1 MKKAASQ
8 ATVALVCA
16 ILGFLLAYQ
25 FKVLSKNETS
35 NNDYNNSN
43 ILDEIESLKKEKE
56 ELINVNAELNEELKE
71 IEENAAKEGKIE
83 TEIKSQLDIA
93 RMQLGLVDVEGQG
106 IIISITPKTNIFG
119 SNATSDSNT
128 NLTESELINIIN
140 LLWFSKAEA
149 VSINDFRITPQTGIK
164 SSSNYLWVG
173 SAGKVS
179 PKEKIEIK
187 AIGDKTKLNVGVRF
201 QSDYNL
207 TTGSLANYDVDVK
220 QVDEL
225 QIYKTTQTL
234 KNDYINPVNK

>member
-1 MKKAASQ
+1 MKKTASQ

-25 FKVLSKNETS
+25 FKVLSKNDNGKE
-35 NNDYNNSN
+35 DYSNSN
-43 ILDEIESLKKEKE
+43 IIDEVESLKKEKE
-56 ELINVNAELNEELKE
+56 QLVKINAELSEEVKK
-71 IEENAAKEGKIE
+71 IEENAAEEGEIE
-83 TEIKSQLDIA
+83 RGIKTQLDTA
-93 RMQLGLVDVEGQG
+93 RMQLGLVDVEGSG
-106 IIISITPKTNIFG
+106 IIITITPKTNIFS
-119 SNATSDSNT
+119 SNASNDSST
-128 NLTESELINIIN
+128 NLSENEIINIIN

-164 SSSNYLWVG
+164 SSSNYLWIG

-207 TTGSLANYDVDVK
+207 TTGSLANYDVEVK

-225 QIYKTTQTL
+225 QINKTTQTL
-234 KNDYINPVNK
+234 KNDYINPIN

>member
-1 MKKAASQ
+1 MRKAASQ

-25 FKVLSKNETS
+25 FKVLSKNDNGKE
-35 NNDYNNSN
+35 DYSNSN
-43 ILDEIESLKKEKE
+43 IIDEIESLKKEKE
-56 ELINVNAELNEELKE
+56 ELIKINAELSEELKK
-71 IEENAAKEGKIE
+71 IEENAAEEGEIE
-83 TEIKSQLDIA
+83 RGIKSQLDTA
-93 RMQLGLVDVEGQG
+93 RMQLGLVDVEGPG
-106 IIISITPKTNIFG
+106 IIITITPKTNIFS
-119 SNATSDSNT
+119 SNSASDNST
-128 NLTESELINIIN
+128 NLSENELINIIN

-164 SSSNYLWVG
+164 SSSNYLWIG

-179 PKEKIEIK
+179 PKEKIVIK

-207 TTGSLANYDVDVK
+207 TTGSLANYDVEVK

-225 QIYKTTQTL
+225 QIDKTTQTL
-234 KNDYINPVNK
+234 KSDYINPINK

>member
-1 MKKAASQ
+1 MRKAASQ

-25 FKVLSKNETS
+25 FKVLSKNDNGKEDYS
-35 NNDYNNSN
+35 NSS
-43 ILDEIESLKKEKE
+43 IIDEIESLKKEKE
-56 ELINVNAELNEELKE
+56 ELIKINAELSEELKK
-71 IEENAAKEGKIE
+71 IEENAAEEGEIE
-83 TEIKSQLDIA
+83 RGIKSQLDTA
-93 RMQLGLVDVEGQG
+93 RMQLGLVDVEGSG
-106 IIISITPKTNIFG
+106 IIITITPKTNIFS
-119 SNATSDSNT
+119 SNSASDNST
-128 NLTESELINIIN
+128 NLSENELINIIN

-164 SSSNYLWVG
+164 SSSNYLWIG

-179 PKEKIEIK
+179 PKEKIVIK

-207 TTGSLANYDVDVK
+207 TTGSLANYDVEVK

-225 QIYKTTQTL
+225 QIDKTTQTL
-234 KNDYINPVNK
+234 KSDYINPINK